1 MARQKLECNRHLVGL
16 ADDRT
21 TGAKISNLVTQRLR
35 IRMLGKKTHTS
46 VTVMQFAMP
55 SVGMKV
61 SVDEARDSGDSVTR
75 EERMVSATRMSIL
88 QRA

>member
-21 TGAKISNLVTQRLR
+21 TGAKISNLATQRLR

-46 VTVMQFAMP
+46 VMQFAMP